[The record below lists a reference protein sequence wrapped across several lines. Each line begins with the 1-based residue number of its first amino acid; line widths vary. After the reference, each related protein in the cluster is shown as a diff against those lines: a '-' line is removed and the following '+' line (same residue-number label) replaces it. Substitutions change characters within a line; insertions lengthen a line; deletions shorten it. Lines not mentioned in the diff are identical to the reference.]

1 MLRNRMRRIIH
12 TKYEEGG
19 QSMPEVF
26 TLKQAAEALKVTR
39 KTLYLWRKRGEIRFV
54 KVGARFRVTAEEL
67 QRLTRCEG

>member
-1 MLRNRMRRIIH
+1 
-12 TKYEEGG
+12 
-19 QSMPEVF
+19 MPEVF